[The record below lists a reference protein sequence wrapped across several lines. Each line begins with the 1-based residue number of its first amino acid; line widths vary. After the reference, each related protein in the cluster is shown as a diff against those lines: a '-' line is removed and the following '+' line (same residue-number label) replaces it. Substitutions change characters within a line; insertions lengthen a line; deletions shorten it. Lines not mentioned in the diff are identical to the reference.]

1 MYGSMECTELLKQV
15 ILHGQNY
22 SHINITGNLFI
33 FKLRFFTTQFTDF
46 NYLYVKYGQRSRL
59 KIKYLVINWCESRK
73 YVNIKVVKLK
83 INYKSPCLQSL

>member
-1 MYGSMECTELLKQV
+1 MYGIIEIGNIKLF
-15 ILHGQNY
+15 
-22 SHINITGNLFI
+22 SHYITGNLFI
-33 FKLRFFTTQFTDF
+33 FKLRFFSTQFTDF

-73 YVNIKVVKLK
+73 YVNNKVVKLK